1 MRIAA
6 AAVMLMMLTATAHAQ
21 GMQGLNLWADDGKLR
36 DPEAEAKQ
44 QAIDKAYREKLK
56 SQAAPA
62 QAANDPW
69 GNVRS
74 TSQPAASQSKQQSNS
89 KTR

>member
-1 MRIAA
+1 MRLAT
-6 AAVMLMMLTATAHAQ
+6 AAVTLLLLTGSAHAQ
-21 GMQGLNLWADDGKLR
+21 GINLWADEGKAK

-44 QAIDKAYREKLK
+44 REIDKAYREKLK
-56 SQAAPA
+56 SQAVPA
-62 QAANDPW
+62 QAPVNDPW

-74 TSQPAASQSKQQSNS
+74 GSQPAASQNKQQSNS

>member
-6 AAVMLMMLTATAHAQ
+6 AVVTLFLLTGTAHAQ
-21 GMQGLNLWADDGKLR
+21 INLWADDGKPK

-56 SQAAPA
+56 SQAAPT
-62 QAANDPW
+62 QAASDPW